1 MPDHEFQLKMSA
13 REIYK
18 TIMVHFKMTLVRIT
32 QELLEAIY
40 SYIRARNGPY
50 ISKLSLKSN
59 VKTSNS

>member
-32 QELLEAIY
+32 HIGTLGSHL
-40 SYIRARNGPY
+40 
-50 ISKLSLKSN
+50 
-59 VKTSNS
+59 

>member
-32 QELLEAIY
+32 HIGTLGSHLYIAILGHVMDRIFLNY
-40 SYIRARNGPY
+40 P
-50 ISKLSLKSN
+50 
-59 VKTSNS
+59 